1 LYLVAFGCPESAI
14 AAFAAAIQPTSTG
27 VNMTISDDKPVL
39 EASFLDPVV
48 QDDPF
53 DVYAEMHE
61 KCPVYRL
68 P

>member
-1 LYLVAFGCPESAI
+1 
-14 AAFAAAIQPTSTG
+14 
-27 VNMTISDDKPVL
+27 MTISDDKPVL